1 MNRMDFQQL
10 AQMRLRDVEVLLNET
25 RFAAAYY
32 LCGYVVECGLKACIA
47 RKTRQFDF
55 PPNRKEIE
63 EIYTHDL
70 DKLVRSAG
78 LKPCMD
84 EDFGR
89 DADLDVNW
97 AIVKEWKEDSR
108 YDQRDQKEA
117 TALFKAV
124 SNQDH
129 GVLQWISRYW

>member
-1 MNRMDFQQL
+1 MNRTDFQQL

-25 RFAAAYY
+25 CFAAAYY

-47 RKTRQFDF
+47 KQTRRHDF
-55 PPNRKEIE
+55 PPDRNTIN

-70 DKLVRSAG
+70 DKLVKSAG
-78 LKPCMD
+78 LKTWMLD
-84 EDFGR
+84 DFHQ
-89 DADLDVNW
+89 DPVLDLNW

-108 YDQRDQKEA
+108 YDRRGQQEA
-117 TALFKAV
+117 ADLYRAV
-124 SNQDH
+124 SDNEH